1 MLNHLPYKYFHL
13 LSNLYFF
20 QLEFQVA
27 DPIAESNGCLIKMEE
42 KSAPRTGRSHGQ
54 DQRSNP

>member
-1 MLNHLPYKYFHL
+1 
-13 LSNLYFF
+13 
-20 QLEFQVA
+20 
-27 DPIAESNGCLIKMEE
+27 MEE